1 MALRQVCTDIVLS
14 LSDALSDYH
23 RFKARRD
30 DSLKALEELASL
42 KAQKDTF
49 LTHYQTVKSSRD
61 QHQQRQTQLTN
72 RIGSIHAEIAKLQAK
87 LGSLEPELAD
97 VNAQIKAE
105 DAQRLQLYSQAK
117 GLDNKIV
124 PLAEKQKP
132 LEHAMEVGNKG
143 LAAIDSSWASLFPK
157 FQAARLPLPSGNY
170 INFFTQLCMS
180 L

>member
-1 MALRQVCTDIVLS
+1 M
-14 LSDALSDYH
+14 SDYH

-105 DAQRLQLYSQAK
+105 DAQRIQLY
-117 GLDNKIV
+117 
-124 PLAEKQKP
+124 
-132 LEHAMEVGNKG
+132 
-143 LAAIDSSWASLFPK
+143 
-157 FQAARLPLPSGNY
+157 
-170 INFFTQLCMS
+170 C
-180 L
+180 